1 MSEFVTHLH
10 CVVLLFLSTIFVVII
25 IAMAVVISSRVI
37 AIVSSE
43 RVSLDMFIS
52 FFVLC
57 CRARSFCWRS

>member
-1 MSEFVTHLH
+1 MFVTHLH

-43 RVSLDMFIS
+43 RVGLDMFIS

>member
-1 MSEFVTHLH
+1 MFVTHLH

-43 RVSLDMFIS
+43 RVGLDMFIS

-57 CRARSFCWRS
+57 CRAHSFCWRS